1 LILVKKAAHDLTY
14 KSFVIWDAAGVS
26 MPTQIPVKVE
36 RSYAAEAIAVSML
49 SLLAAVVDGTI
60 FFIIVWAYG

>member
-1 LILVKKAAHDLTY
+1 
-14 KSFVIWDAAGVS
+14 

-36 RSYAAEAIAVSML
+36 RSYLAEAIAVSVF

>member
-1 LILVKKAAHDLTY
+1 
-14 KSFVIWDAAGVS
+14 

-36 RSYAAEAIAVSML
+36 RSYVAEAIAVSML

-60 FFIIVWAYG
+60 FFINVWAYS